1 MATYGQIG
9 EIKELE
15 ESWTLY
21 VERLE
26 QYLLANEVEDF
37 AKRGAILLIVCGSKT
52 YALARD
58 LLQPVWPAKTTF
70 KKIVGTLEKHFSPK
84 PSEIVERYKFH
95 NWDRNEDEG
104 VAAYMPDLRK
114 LNDDYN
120 FGDSLPEMLRDR
132 LVRKSSSDYWRNE
145 R

>member
-1 MATYGQIG
+1 MATYGKIG

-37 AKRGAILLIVCGSKT
+37 AKRGAILLSVCGSKT

-58 LLQPVWPAKTTF
+58 FLQPVWPAKTTGIET
-70 KKIVGTLEKHFSPK
+70 KMKELQHTCQICVSSMMTIILAIRYQKCY
-84 PSEIVERYKFH
+84 EIG
-95 NWDRNEDEG
+95 W
-104 VAAYMPDLRK
+104 
-114 LNDDYN
+114 
-120 FGDSLPEMLRDR
+120 
-132 LVRKSSSDYWRNE
+132 
-145 R
+145 